1 MRTTLILGLSALG
14 IVLANGCATPTTAP
28 KPVIGLFAVESLYI
42 LPADEVPL
50 AQLDHVPKIT
60 PTRPMA
66 FPAELRWRG
75 FVGHLTGFVGLL
87 ADGTVKQLTV
97 TGGNSELL
105 HQPAD
110 AYVAGLK
117 FETPVRNGQPVPSS
131 FAFEFFVT
139 EDWTYGPFVLGESR
153 QPNQGTAPASVTLH
167 PANLDGTPV
176 SLPSERHP
184 ATPED
189 LRRWNERLAQ
199 VHVGMRREEVERVLM
214 TDAAG
219 RPRAGR
225 DYEEATITGGTQGV
239 RYPVASDYSIIVF
252 YDYTGTDSANE
263 AHALRSPEN
272 RVIEAPRLERQAPS
286 ENGGGG

>member
-1 MRTTLILGLSALG
+1 MRTALVLGLSALG
-14 IVLANGCATPTTAP
+14 VALVGGCATPTAAP

-50 AQLDHVPKIT
+50 AQLDRVPKIT

-66 FPAELRWRG
+66 FPEELRWRG

-87 ADGTVKQLTV
+87 ADGTVKHLVV

-105 HQPAD
+105 HAPAD

-117 FETPVRNGQPVPSS
+117 FETPVRNGQPVASS

-139 EDWTYGPFVLGESR
+139 DDWTYGPFVLGESR
-153 QPNQGTAPASVTLH
+153 QPNQGTAPASVTLQ
-167 PANLDGTPV
+167 PANLDGTRISSPRA
-176 SLPSERHP
+176 RHP

-189 LRRWNERLAQ
+189 LNRWNERMAQ
-199 VHVGMRREEVERVLM
+199 VHVGMRREDVERVLM
-214 TDAAG
+214 IDAAG
-219 RPRAGR
+219 AG
-225 DYEEATITGGTQGV
+225 YSGETTITGGAQGV

-252 YDYTGTDSANE
+252 YDYTGSTHLNGS
-263 AHALRSPEN
+263 HSSRSPEN
-272 RVIEAPRLERQAPS
+272 RVIEAPKLEHEA
-286 ENGGGG
+286 N